1 MCTPLRLKP
10 AVDKEQFITIKP
22 AEKDIYRGVIA
33 DTPVR
38 PAVTGGTWF
47 SNVRK
52 RNPSHT
58 IRVVLYFHSGAFV
71 VGEGRSWRWSAFPGK
86 IFAENLNANVLSLSY
101 RLSSN
106 PGCQFPAAL
115 QDAVTAYQYL
125 LDRGNQARDIIVAGD
140 SYSGNLAVALLRY
153 VKDQKDI
160 LPHPA
165 AAVLYSP

>member
-1 MCTPLRLKP
+1 MCTPLRLEP

-58 IRVVLYFHSGAFV
+58 IRVVLYFHGGAFV
-71 VGEGRSWRWSAFPGK
+71 VGEGRSWSAFPGK
-86 IFAENLNANVLSLSY
+86 NLAENLKANVLSLSY

-106 PGCQFPAAL
+106 LGCQFPAAL

-140 SYSGNLAVALLRY
+140 SCGGNLAVALLRY
-153 VKDQKDI
+153 IEDQKDI
-160 LPHPA
+160 LPHPV
-165 AAVLYSP
+165 AVVLCSP